1 MNITDNGGD
10 IGQPDVLPTDIGHLP
25 PTNNSVPTFYFHQ
38 TAQVA
43 FMCVL
48 FLVTMITNTLV
59 LFLIFL
65 SRKIKSRM
73 NMFIA
78 NLACADLLVGIF
90 FILTDILWKI
100 TIEWHAGNIV
110 CKLIKFTQTF
120 VIYGSSYAL
129 VALTIDRLEAIAKP
143 LNLQTRNRHHRV
155 LISLGWFF
163 SFLFSLPLLHLYNE
177 EVVDGGVDGP
187 KVQCWMFL
195 PEPWMWKVYITLIA
209 MAIFVVPALII
220 MFSYLF
226 IICIIW
232 RKNSSALSSHEYSCE
247 RYLLTTTTSANGTT
261 YGTPS
266 LVLHRTPIRGNRADI
281 GMSSRGIIP
290 RARIKTIKITFVI
303 VLAFVLCWSPF
314 FVYDLLDAYGNIK
327 NGTPQ
332 SIAVS
337 TFIQSL
343 APLNSAA
350 NPIIYIIFNTQMFA
364 KYCCKS
370 YGTQSPSRTSIS
382 HV

>member
-1 MNITDNGGD
+1 MDVLPSD
-10 IGQPDVLPTDIGHLP
+10 IGQLPVS
-25 PTNNSVPTFYFHQ
+25 NNTIQTFYFHQ

-48 FLVTMITNTLV
+48 FLVTMTTNALV
-59 LFLIFL
+59 LFLIFM

-90 FILTDILWKI
+90 FILTDIFWKI
-100 TIEWHAGNIV
+100 TIEWHAGNVV

-120 VIYGSSYAL
+120 VMYGSSYAL
-129 VALTIDRLEAIAKP
+129 VALTIDRLEAIARP
-143 LNLQTRNRHHRV
+143 LNFQTRSRRYRI

-163 SFLFSLPLLHLYNE
+163 SFLFSLPHLHLYNE
-177 EVVDGGVDGP
+177 EIVNGGMDGP
-187 KVQCWMFL
+187 KVQCWMLL
-195 PEPWMWKVYITLIA
+195 PEPWMWRPYITLIA

-220 MFSYLF
+220 MASYMF

-232 RKNSSALSSHEYSCE
+232 RKNNSTLSSHDYSE
-247 RYLLTTTTSANGTT
+247 RYLLSAAQGNGTT
-261 YGTPS
+261 YGSPS
-266 LVLHRTPIRGNRADI
+266 LVVHSSRRRGHWTETS
-281 GMSSRGIIP
+281 MSSRGIIP

-303 VLAFVLCWSPF
+303 VLAFVLCWSPY
-314 FVYDLLDAYGNIK
+314 FVYDLLDAYGHIQH
-327 NGTPQ
+327 GTPH
-332 SIAVS
+332 SVAIS

-350 NPIIYIIFNTQMFA
+350 NPIIYIIFNTEMFE
-364 KYCCKS
+364 KYCCRR
-370 YGTQSPSRTSIS
+370 YGTQSPSRTSITQ
-382 HV
+382 V

>member
-1 MNITDNGGD
+1 M
-10 IGQPDVLPTDIGHLP
+10 V
-25 PTNNSVPTFYFHQ
+25 
-38 TAQVA
+38 
-43 FMCVL
+43 VL
-48 FLVTMITNTLV
+48 FLVTMTTNTMV
-59 LFLIFL
+59 LFLIFM

-100 TIEWHAGNIV
+100 TIEWHAGNVV

-120 VIYGSSYAL
+120 VVYGSSYAL

-143 LNLQTRNRHHRV
+143 MNLQTRSRRYRI
-155 LISLGWFF
+155 LISLGWLF

-177 EVVDGGVDGP
+177 EVVDGGADGP
-187 KVQCWMFL
+187 NVQCWMFL
-195 PEPWMWKVYITLIA
+195 PEQWMWKLYITLIA
-209 MAIFVVPALII
+209 MAIFVIPAFII
-220 MFSYLF
+220 MSSYMF

-232 RKNSSALSSHEYSCE
+232 RKNNGTLSSNDYSCE
-247 RYLLTTTTSANGTT
+247 RYLLASAQGNGKT
-261 YGTPS
+261 YGSPS
-266 LVLHRTPIRGNRADI
+266 VVLHSSRRRGTNWTETS
-281 GMSSRGIIP
+281 MSSRGIIP

-303 VLAFVLCWSPF
+303 VLAFVFCWSPF
-314 FVYDLLDAYGNIK
+314 FVYDLLAAYGYIQ

-332 SIAVS
+332 SIAIS

-350 NPIIYIIFNTQMFA
+350 NPIIYIIFNTQMFE
-364 KYCCKS
+364 KYCCKR